1 MIKNHS
7 IPILKAYWIDLMIKF
22 EKSESEEVLK
32 LLLLVEEE
40 LHNKEEQT
48 CSLKT
53 K

>member
-7 IPILKAYWIDLMIKF
+7 IPVLKAVWIDLMIKF

-40 LHNKEEQT
+40 LRTKEEQI
-48 CSLKT
+48 CS
-53 K
+53 